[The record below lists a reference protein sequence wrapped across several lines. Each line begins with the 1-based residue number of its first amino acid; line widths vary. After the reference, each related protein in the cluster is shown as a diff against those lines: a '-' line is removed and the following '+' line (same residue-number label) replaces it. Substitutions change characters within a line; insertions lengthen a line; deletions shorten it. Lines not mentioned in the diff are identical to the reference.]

1 MLQLLK
7 LLLQLLLLLQ
17 PQLFLLLFSHPFRT
31 SSSPPVVIDASEFG
45 DLLALSSASHSFGVE
60 TPEED
65 SDQVIEDCGQCITYP
80 IYVGSA
86 EEPPL
91 DDEDLPDPEGL
102 YFDLGDF
109 SFNQI
114 WTYRRAS
121 DAPEP
126 ASKNRCCTL
135 ASPWAWTSAWVNG
148 NPIRS
153 SSKCLV
159 ASTSRVA

>member
-1 MLQLLK
+1 MFCY
-7 LLLQLLLLLQ
+7 
-17 PQLFLLLFSHPFRT
+17 LFLLLLSHPFRD
-31 SSSPPVVIDASEFG
+31 SASPPVVIDASELG

-91 DDEDLPDPEGL
+91 DDDDLPDPEGL

-126 ASKNRCCTL
+126 GYLGDISNQVNFLTTNTRNFEIKKNY
-135 ASPWAWTSAWVNG
+135 SF
-148 NPIRS
+148 
-153 SSKCLV
+153 
-159 ASTSRVA
+159 